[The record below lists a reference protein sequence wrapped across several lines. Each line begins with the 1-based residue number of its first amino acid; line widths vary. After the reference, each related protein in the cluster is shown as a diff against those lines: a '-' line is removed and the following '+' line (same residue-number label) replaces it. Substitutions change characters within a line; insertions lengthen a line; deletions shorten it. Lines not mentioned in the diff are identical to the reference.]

1 MIDGVSILVENVAP
15 EGIQIKGGGIVHMRS
30 IRLDYLVPGTL
41 LVYVTLHLL
50 EEWLFGFPAWA
61 EQRWGIPDYTVL
73 KWLMHNAY
81 FTFFLVSGYIIYRV
95 NKEKF
100 LPLGLGIIIWGLLNF
115 ANHVVFSLIFLEYS
129 PGLITS
135 FIFLLLGILALRQAK
150 IAGQLSTRVTLLSV
164 LCALLY
170 WDLPMGLFITVDL
183 MLGL

>member
-1 MIDGVSILVENVAP
+1 
-15 EGIQIKGGGIVHMRS
+15 MRC
-30 IRLDYLVPGTL
+30 IRLQYLVLGTL

-61 EQRWGIPDYTVL
+61 EQRWGIPDYTVT

-81 FTFFLVSGYIIYRV
+81 FTFFLVLGYIIYRV
-95 NKEKF
+95 NIEKF
-100 LPLGLGIIIWGLLNF
+100 LPLGLGITIWGLLNF

-135 FIFLLLGILALRQAK
+135 LIFLLLGIFALRQAR
-150 IAGQLSTRVTLLSV
+150 ISGQLSTRVTILSV

-170 WDLPMGLFITVDL
+170 WGLPIGLFITIDL